1 MKSNKFR
8 NKYNI
13 LGKII
18 ANARKDFKISQ
29 NELASKMQLMGIN
42 IGKNEISKI
51 ECGKRLI
58 RDYELIAIKDILN
71 IDVNSIHL
79 ENKK

>member
-1 MKSNKFR
+1 MKSNKFK

-13 LGKII
+13 SGELI
-18 ANARKDFKISQ
+18 ANARKLHKLSQ
-29 NELASKMQLMGIN
+29 NELASKMQLIGIN

-58 RDYELIAIKDILN
+58 RDYELIAIKDILSLN
-71 IDVNSIHL
+71 IDDIL
-79 ENKK
+79 L

>member
-1 MKSNKFR
+1 MKSNKYK

-13 LGKII
+13 LGEII
-18 ANARKDFKISQ
+18 ANARKSIKLSQ
-29 NELASKMQLMGIN
+29 NGLASKMQLMGIN

-58 RDYELIAIKDILN
+58 RDYELIAMKDILSLN
-71 IDVNSIHL
+71 ISDIHL
-79 ENKK
+79 K